1 MATIQVRVDDNLKTT
16 VDNLFTSLG
25 LDTSTAV
32 RMFLVAAMQTGGIPF
47 VIKHGADR
55 DVDRD
60 VAIREAIDR
69 RKSGERFYS
78 ADEFLFHIKEA
89 IAESVKD
96 AQT

>member
-32 RMFLVAAMQTGGIPF
+32 RMFLVAAMEAGGIPF
-47 VIKHGADR
+47 AVKHGA
-55 DVDRD
+55 DRD

-69 RKSGERFYS
+69 RKSGERYYTS
-78 ADEFLFHIKEA
+78 DEFLSQIKAA
-89 IAESVKD
+89 IAEGVKD